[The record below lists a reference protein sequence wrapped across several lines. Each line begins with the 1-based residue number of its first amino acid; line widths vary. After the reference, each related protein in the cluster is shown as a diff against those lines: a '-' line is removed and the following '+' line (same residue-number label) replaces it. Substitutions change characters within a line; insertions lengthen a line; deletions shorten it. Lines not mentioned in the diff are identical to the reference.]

1 MLKEYLAELQKT
13 PLLSREEETEL
24 WQRYAGGDQ
33 EAYNKL
39 MTSYQPLV
47 FKTAA
52 GFKLPEQQTM
62 ELVQEGMLGLLEA
75 AERYDYKRGIA
86 FSVFAVHRIRGR
98 MLDFLHV
105 EDGAKSFSLDDT
117 NAAGIAW
124 ADVLAVSGRTPFE
137 IHNASVAWPVPGDV
151 LPTVN
156 LDATTRFRRYDIFLR
171 VTGPLEQMEMI
182 LRSDPALTKDQI
194 IKMLTLQ
201 REVTGTNQGV
211 TQDDFQ
217 NLMTVGLEMTVLGDV
232 EEIFKETLGL
242 NEFMIY
248 SGRLRTGHSLG
259 GEEGELTEDEKD
271 QYNILVSKYLT
282 DNLLVGYTVSSDS
295 EHESIF
301 AQYDISRH
309 MSINYERNKD
319 YDTTED
325 WYGIEYKVTF

>member
-52 GFKLPEQQTM
+52 GFRLPEQQMM

-124 ADVLAVSGRTPFE
+124 ADVLAASGRTPFE
-137 IHNASVAWPVPGDV
+137 EAELNMITDRVAQ
-151 LPTVN
+151 
-156 LDATTRFRRYDIFLR
+156 A
-171 VTGPLEQMEMI
+171 
-182 LRSDPALTKDQI
+182 
-194 IKMLTLQ
+194 LQ
-201 REVTGTNQGV
+201 RLLTGIYLEDRSAADMAESIHVSLGHIYRLQKQGV
-211 TQDDFQ
+211 KRIRGM
-217 NLMTVGLEMTVLGDV
+217 LSH
-232 EEIFKETLGL
+232 
-242 NEFMIY
+242 FMADLKR
-248 SGRLRTGHSLG
+248 S
-259 GEEGELTEDEKD
+259 
-271 QYNILVSKYLT
+271 
-282 DNLLVGYTVSSDS
+282 
-295 EHESIF
+295 
-301 AQYDISRH
+301 
-309 MSINYERNKD
+309 
-319 YDTTED
+319 
-325 WYGIEYKVTF
+325 

>member
-13 PLLSREEETEL
+13 PLLSSEEETEL
-24 WQRYAGGDQ
+24 WQRYAGGDK

-124 ADVLAVSGRTPFE
+124 ADVLAASGRTPFE
-137 IHNASVAWPVPGDV
+137 EAELNMITDRVAQ
-151 LPTVN
+151 
-156 LDATTRFRRYDIFLR
+156 A
-171 VTGPLEQMEMI
+171 
-182 LRSDPALTKDQI
+182 
-194 IKMLTLQ
+194 LQ
-201 REVTGTNQGV
+201 RLPAKEQQVLTGIYLEDRSAADMADSIHVSLGHIYRLQKQGV
-211 TQDDFQ
+211 KRIRGM
-217 NLMTVGLEMTVLGDV
+217 LSH
-232 EEIFKETLGL
+232 
-242 NEFMIY
+242 FMADLKR
-248 SGRLRTGHSLG
+248 S
-259 GEEGELTEDEKD
+259 
-271 QYNILVSKYLT
+271 
-282 DNLLVGYTVSSDS
+282 
-295 EHESIF
+295 
-301 AQYDISRH
+301 
-309 MSINYERNKD
+309 
-319 YDTTED
+319 
-325 WYGIEYKVTF
+325 

>member
-52 GFKLPEQQTM
+52 GFRLPEQQTM

-124 ADVLAVSGRTPFE
+124 ADVLAASGRTPFE
-137 IHNASVAWPVPGDV
+137 EAELNMAC
-151 LPTVN
+151 
-156 LDATTRFRRYDIFLR
+156 
-171 VTGPLEQMEMI
+171 Q
-182 LRSDPALTKDQI
+182 
-194 IKMLTLQ
+194 
-201 REVTGTNQGV
+201 GTAGA
-211 TQDDFQ
+211 DGH
-217 NLMTVGLEMTVLGDV
+217 L
-232 EEIFKETLGL
+232 
-242 NEFMIY
+242 
-248 SGRLRTGHSLG
+248 SGRPQRCRYGRQHPCKPRAYLPFAEAG
-259 GEEGELTEDEKD
+259 GKT
-271 QYNILVSKYLT
+271 
-282 DNLLVGYTVSSDS
+282 
-295 EHESIF
+295 H
-301 AQYDISRH
+301 SRH
-309 MSINYERNKD
+309 AVAFYGRFKKKLIGEN
-319 YDTTED
+319 
-325 WYGIEYKVTF
+325 WYFCAFFRLLLILTAEYGKI

>member
-24 WQRYAGGDQ
+24 WQLYAGGDQ

-105 EDGAKSFSLDDT
+105 EVHVEDGAKSFSLDDT

-124 ADVLAVSGRTPFE
+124 ADVLAASGRTPFE
-137 IHNASVAWPVPGDV
+137 EAELNMITDRVAQ
-151 LPTVN
+151 
-156 LDATTRFRRYDIFLR
+156 A
-171 VTGPLEQMEMI
+171 
-182 LRSDPALTKDQI
+182 
-194 IKMLTLQ
+194 LQ
-201 REVTGTNQGV
+201 RLPAKEQQVLTGIYLEDRSAADMADSIHVSLGHIYRLQKQGV
-211 TQDDFQ
+211 KRIRGM
-217 NLMTVGLEMTVLGDV
+217 LSH
-232 EEIFKETLGL
+232 
-242 NEFMIY
+242 FMADLKR
-248 SGRLRTGHSLG
+248 S
-259 GEEGELTEDEKD
+259 
-271 QYNILVSKYLT
+271 
-282 DNLLVGYTVSSDS
+282 
-295 EHESIF
+295 
-301 AQYDISRH
+301 
-309 MSINYERNKD
+309 
-319 YDTTED
+319 
-325 WYGIEYKVTF
+325 

>member
-47 FKTAA
+47 FKTAV

-124 ADVLAVSGRTPFE
+124 ADVLAASGRTPFE
-137 IHNASVAWPVPGDV
+137 EAELNMITDRVAQ
-151 LPTVN
+151 
-156 LDATTRFRRYDIFLR
+156 A
-171 VTGPLEQMEMI
+171 
-182 LRSDPALTKDQI
+182 
-194 IKMLTLQ
+194 LQ
-201 REVTGTNQGV
+201 RLPAKEQQVLTGIYLEDRSAADMADSIHVSLGHIYRLQKQGV
-211 TQDDFQ
+211 KRIRGMLSHFIAD
-217 NLMTVGLEMTVLGDV
+217 L
-232 EEIFKETLGL
+232 KR
-242 NEFMIY
+242 
-248 SGRLRTGHSLG
+248 S
-259 GEEGELTEDEKD
+259 
-271 QYNILVSKYLT
+271 
-282 DNLLVGYTVSSDS
+282 
-295 EHESIF
+295 
-301 AQYDISRH
+301 
-309 MSINYERNKD
+309 
-319 YDTTED
+319 
-325 WYGIEYKVTF
+325 